1 MILKTPILA
10 VTVLLAAGCSG
21 LGQKEQDLLERGEAA
36 LESGDLEEAE
46 LLFGNVVQAAPR
58 YGRAWFLR
66 GRARFE
72 SGRFPLALEDF
83 DAAEL
88 RGNLKDDERMQ
99 CVLYRGRC
107 WIEAGK
113 EVFPDASFRSTS
125 TASDERKKARDCFL
139 KANRILSEVVPLP
152 PYSYEFSLWRGHA
165 MLRLENYRKALEFFE
180 SCAKLSPARWEH
192 RFLAALAQE
201 GIYNFN
207 SQSLETYF
215 AILGARPR
223 PEHAPVVE
231 HLIALSPEVSD
242 AVVSR
247 IFGAVEAYAAAVPA
261 PSETVVQFLKE
272 KRSRRESQ
280 KRQERLAEIATRVGV
295 LTAKGS
301 HREAVALVSGFIKES
316 GEDPEAVRLL
326 RETQESWSTLLE
338 ARSEERVSSGDRD
351 KLEEAIKS
359 LEQAR
364 TLTSKVERLVV
375 LQQKLSSIQLAL
387 SRQDTSRKIQ
397 RTYDLLKSGKHQEVL
412 DQLAST
418 NLDGLS
424 DRDRDLFHYLRGAAS
439 FSLGQWTAAAKSFS
453 FLVQRN
459 FENLDVLH
467 GLALVRSGQETAG
480 MAILVNIPPEG
491 RTDEV
496 NRVLG
501 FNFAERGEYSKAVV
515 HLAALKNPT
524 PADLEM
530 LLKTRRELGA
540 DAYRHNEYAR
550 AAEEFQA
557 ARQIIEVQ
565 LHRRAADVYLYLG
578 NSYYRLDD
586 FERAKKAY
594 QDLGNMDLTA
604 SERDQMKELFL
615 FRGQIRLREKNP
627 DAAYQDFS
635 EFVRLGGQLPADV
648 VNIYGRLV
656 ATYANYMPLEKI
668 HYWNYTSTAKDYNYT
683 LVVKEGSGGQYS
695 VERRE
700 GGNASTEVW
709 SRQGITLAKK
719 VGDSVVKMPINLK
732 PAEDA
737 LPFLTYTSQG
747 QDCTAEIVAIG
758 QTVELPGGK
767 KYTDCLKLRLNR
779 SQKSPD
785 GSVRSRRHI
794 LYLAPNVG
802 EVRQEIFWDD
812 KKVSEIILSDFAFRS
827 ASLGN

>member
-1 MILKTPILA
+1 
-10 VTVLLAAGCSG
+10 
-21 LGQKEQDLLERGEAA
+21 
-36 LESGDLEEAE
+36 
-46 LLFGNVVQAAPR
+46 
-58 YGRAWFLR
+58 
-66 GRARFE
+66 
-72 SGRFPLALEDF
+72 
-83 DAAEL
+83 
-88 RGNLKDDERMQ
+88 
-99 CVLYRGRC
+99 
-107 WIEAGK
+107 
-113 EVFPDASFRSTS
+113 
-125 TASDERKKARDCFL
+125 
-139 KANRILSEVVPLP
+139 
-152 PYSYEFSLWRGHA
+152 
-165 MLRLENYRKALEFFE
+165 
-180 SCAKLSPARWEH
+180 
-192 RFLAALAQE
+192 
-201 GIYNFN
+201 
-207 SQSLETYF
+207 
-215 AILGARPR
+215 
-223 PEHAPVVE
+223 
-231 HLIALSPEVSD
+231 
-242 AVVSR
+242 
-247 IFGAVEAYAAAVPA
+247 
-261 PSETVVQFLKE
+261 VVQFLKE

-280 KRQERLAEIATRVGV
+280 KRQERLAEIATRVAV

-351 KLEEAIKS
+351 KLEEAVKS

-439 FSLGQWTAAAKSFS
+439 FALGQWTAAAKSFS

-700 GGNASTEVW
+700 GGNASTEGVVPPGHHAREE
-709 SRQGITLAKK
+709 SRGQRR
-719 VGDSVVKMPINLK
+719 
-732 PAEDA
+732 EDA
-737 LPFLTYTSQG
+737 DQLETGGGCAPLPHVH
-747 QDCTAEIVAIG
+747 VAG
-758 QTVELPGGK
+758 AGLYRGDRRHRADRGAAGGK
-767 KYTDCLKLRLNR
+767 EVHRLP
-779 SQKSPD
+779 QT
-785 GSVRSRRHI
+785 
-794 LYLAPNVG
+794 APQPQP
-802 EVRQEIFWDD
+802 EVAGRERALTPAHPLPRPQRGRGAPGDLLGRQESIRDH
-812 KKVSEIILSDFAFRS
+812 
-827 ASLGN
+827 SLGLRVPVGQPGELNPS